1 MFDYGDIHYQAEPG
15 TTTVKNIHN
24 MKDIVGFNKQVM
36 SIQTDFNC
44 FVKLVLEF
52 NFFFPWQLSEAVCRI
67 IKDGRMCLTLGGDH
81 SIGLGTVHGH
91 LSAQPETSL
100 LWVDAHADINTPAT
114 SQSGNAHGMPVSFHI
129 KELTDY
135 QDQLPDFEW
144 HTPMY

>member
-1 MFDYGDIHYQAEPG
+1 
-15 TTTVKNIHN
+15 
-24 MKDIVGFNKQVM
+24 
-36 SIQTDFNC
+36 
-44 FVKLVLEF
+44 
-52 NFFFPWQLSEAVCRI
+52 
-67 IKDGRMCLTLGGDH
+67 MCLTLGGDH

-144 HTPMY
+144 HTPMYYSVQPNLRTYSLIFFSPNQGSQPSTLRSSA